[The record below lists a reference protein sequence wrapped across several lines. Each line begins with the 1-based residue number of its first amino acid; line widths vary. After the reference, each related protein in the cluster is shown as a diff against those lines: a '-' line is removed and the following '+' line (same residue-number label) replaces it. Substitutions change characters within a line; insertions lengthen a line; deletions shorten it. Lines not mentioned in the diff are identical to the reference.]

1 MSTTLTCRNKE
12 NLVLKELSMQL
23 KHDRVYPDSK
33 KNLNLQSYFLT
44 IITVTWANK
53 ASVYTQ
59 VYLEAAAQSPPRV
72 VERLKAETLTSDE
85 PSAIWQQVLVPR

>member
-1 MSTTLTCRNKE
+1 M
-12 NLVLKELSMQL
+12 
-23 KHDRVYPDSK
+23 
-33 KNLNLQSYFLT
+33 

-53 ASVYTQ
+53 ASVYPQ
-59 VYLEAAAQSPPRV
+59 VHLEAAAQSPPRV